1 MKFAMLNRTTY
12 IKMQKQHLVRHVQS
26 RVVSESRNVKRIN
39 EEEIQEYNTSIFCIE
54 DMEGMQLISSV
65 NQ

>member
-26 RVVSESRNVKRIN
+26 RVVSESRIKRIN